1 MEILYLYVVNVISST
16 DSGPL
21 FRASFWMAL
30 SEEYRIEVP
39 PSTPELLQ
47 TAIDPFMIKGINTYY
62 FKTGKM

>member
-1 MEILYLYVVNVISST
+1 MLLMSSLLPIQL
-16 DSGPL
+16 GPL

-47 TAIDPFMIKGINTYY
+47 TAIDSFMIKGINTYY